1 MTLKEPILIATI
13 TTLAVPLTYAAY
25 YQFWHIY
32 GTMLSMLMA
41 GLAYH
46 SSKDPLILRIDQAAI
61 LQFTYMC
68 YVEGLQLGL
77 LWLAAYAFLYSGI
90 VYGGGYS
97 MNRLAFSPSY
107 LESRFYHG
115 LIHLHISTIVSYGIY
130 VKSLQH

>member
-1 MTLKEPILIATI
+1 MTLKEPILMATI

-32 GTMLSMLMA
+32 GTMLFMLMA

-68 YVEGLQLGL
+68 YVEGSQLGL
-77 LWLAAYAFLYSGI
+77 LWLAAYAFGYTGV
-90 VYGGGYS
+90 VYGYGYS